1 MTFITSGSPIVR
13 YLLFFSFLFSPDIV
27 RLNIAKYFRVID
39 SVEKLKPDALSSDMI
54 ELKKQSVTADEV
66 AQNVLLL
73 HFKFQMISV

>member
-1 MTFITSGSPIVR
+1 M
-13 YLLFFSFLFSPDIV
+13 
-27 RLNIAKYFRVID
+27 RLNLAKYFRVID